1 MNETNKKFR
10 RILKHERIILKNKLK
25 ETYEN
30 FENNKK
36 MKMAP
41 PFYKKLKKPQKII
54 CAYNKM
60 IESRKELWHKE
71 FYEKHIDEFEELKT
85 LDRII
90 SFYKLKKVQ
99 RFHDFNVI
107 QRYMDKHNL
116 DTIEQGTVLVYFM
129 NFNILYFKSKSLSL
143 TIFELSHL

>member
-1 MNETNKKFR
+1 
-10 RILKHERIILKNKLK
+10 
-25 ETYEN
+25 
-30 FENNKK
+30 
-36 MKMAP
+36 
-41 PFYKKLKKPQKII
+41 
-54 CAYNKM
+54 M

-107 QRYMDKHNL
+107 QRYMDKHNYIIKNIFDEEASTL
-116 DTIEQGTVLVYFM
+116 QECLEQYFITY
-129 NFNILYFKSKSLSL
+129 FQNIINQQDKHYD
-143 TIFELSHL
+143 